1 MQICIDTA
9 CLLLCSQQTCE
20 ACGARAPLQGR
31 ISRYS
36 ERVREVKCVFQTD
49 LLKDKV
55 ILVTGG
61 GTGLGR
67 AMGERFLELGAKLA
81 ICGRRQEGADQAAA
95 DMARTTGGETFAT
108 RCDVRH
114 ADQVEAMM
122 DAVIERFGRVDVLVN
137 NAAGNFISPTERLST
152 RAVDAVLGIVLH
164 GTFYCTLALGK
175 RWLEQGQS
183 GTMLNIVTTYA
194 WTGSGY
200 VVPSAAAKA
209 GVLALTRSLAVEW
222 GPHGIRQVAIA
233 PGPFPTEG
241 AWTRLMPKPGIQEQL
256 LHTNPL
262 RRVGQMTELTN
273 LAAYLISDAAG
284 YINGEVVTIDGG
296 EWIGGAGEF
305 NKLSTITSEEWDEI
319 AALTKG
325 KKEGGDGH
333 NAN

>member
-1 MQICIDTA
+1 M
-9 CLLLCSQQTCE
+9 
-20 ACGARAPLQGR
+20 
-31 ISRYS
+31 
-36 ERVREVKCVFQTD
+36 FQTD
-49 LLKDKV
+49 LLQDKV

-67 AMGERFLELGAKLA
+67 AMGERFLELGAKVA
-81 ICGRRQEGADQAAA
+81 ICGRRQEVAEQAAA
-95 DMARTTGGETFAT
+95 DMARTKGGETFAT
-108 RCDVRH
+108 RCDVRQP
-114 ADQVEAMM
+114 DQVEAMM
-122 DAVIERFGRVDVLVN
+122 QAVIGRFGRIDVLVN

-175 RWLEQGQS
+175 RWLAQGQS

-222 GPHGIRQVAIA
+222 GPYGIRQVAIA

-241 AWTRLMPKPGIQEQL
+241 AWTRLMPRADMQEQM

-262 RRVGQMTELTN
+262 RRVGQMAELTN

-305 NKLSTITSEEWDEI
+305 NQLSVPTSQEWDEI
-319 AALTKG
+319 AALTRG
-325 KKEGGDGH
+325 KKEAGEGR